1 MILLVD
7 WEFSWTSAGA
17 FAHLIWSL
25 LKLSLL
31 LLPYCTI
38 YLNLE
43 HHICVMKHVTP
54 CFILTGIYMLEKH
67 GKPLGLYTKLWC
79 FSHSRCVL
87 QWDMGQGCAKKIFF
101 NLFMVMWNKG
111 FEELG
116 LIIFSK
122 EYLGKLNIMKL
133 ICLELSMQRYLYS
146 SLKSQVRRAIG
157 WEWNLGLATFKE

>member
-1 MILLVD
+1 M
-7 WEFSWTSAGA
+7 
-17 FAHLIWSL
+17 
-25 LKLSLL
+25 
-31 LLPYCTI
+31 YCSETW
-38 YLNLE
+38 
-43 HHICVMKHVTP
+43 VKGV
-54 CFILTGIYMLEKH
+54 
-67 GKPLGLYTKLWC
+67 
-79 FSHSRCVL
+79 
-87 QWDMGQGCAKKIFF
+87 QKKIFF

-157 WEWNLGLATFKE
+157 